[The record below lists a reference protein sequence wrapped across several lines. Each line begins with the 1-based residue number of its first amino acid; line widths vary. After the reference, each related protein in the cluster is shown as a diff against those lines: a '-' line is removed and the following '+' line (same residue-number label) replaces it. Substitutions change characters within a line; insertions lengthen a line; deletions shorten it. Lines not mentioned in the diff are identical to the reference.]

1 MTVLAS
7 ISLKEVENYVKYN
20 KAYRLVPV
28 IKKNGEEGKPKKE
41 FLFLNVDVSSSE
53 GLAEFFRKVD
63 PEKSV
68 IKTLTLNEMVSLD
81 VDVPSNWVGRV
92 FSKHSNTGLSKQVI
106 PMVEVEGIPNL
117 FDLIE
122 QTVYNKNIRFYGG
135 DLLDIKEI
143 NIGRFDSGT
152 AKEYGIL
159 GKEEPKAYFSAEEGL
174 YDFFS
179 EDSLSNVRL
188 SWGDDLTFITTTV
201 KVGTKKAKKD
211 ISSALK
217 KGSRSSKLSTK
228 GVKVKKVVIKKP
240 TLATRKKEAF
250 SNHFSEEVDF

>member
-41 FLFLNVDVSSSE
+41 FLFLNVDVFSQD
-53 GLAEFFRKVD
+53 GLSEFFKKVD

-68 IKTLTLNEMVSLD
+68 IKTLTLNEMAFLD
-81 VDVPSNWVGRV
+81 VEIPSNWVGRV
-92 FSKHSNTGLSKQVI
+92 FSKHSNIGLSKQVI

-117 FDLIE
+117 FDLME
-122 QTVYNKNIRFYGG
+122 QTVYNKNLRFYGG
-135 DLLDIKEI
+135 DLLDINEI

-152 AKEYGIL
+152 AKEFGIL
-159 GKEEPKAYFSAEEGL
+159 GKEVPKVYFTAEEGV
-174 YDFFS
+174 YDFFT
-179 EDSLSNVRL
+179 EDSLANVRL
-188 SWGDDLTFITTTV
+188 SWGDDLNFVVTTV
-201 KVGTKKAKKD
+201 KVGAKKSKKD
-211 ISSALK
+211 VSLALK
-217 KGSRSSKLSTK
+217 KGKRTPKSSNK
-228 GVKVKKVVIKKP
+228 GLKVNKVVVKKP
-240 TLATRKKEAF
+240 TLATKKKEAF